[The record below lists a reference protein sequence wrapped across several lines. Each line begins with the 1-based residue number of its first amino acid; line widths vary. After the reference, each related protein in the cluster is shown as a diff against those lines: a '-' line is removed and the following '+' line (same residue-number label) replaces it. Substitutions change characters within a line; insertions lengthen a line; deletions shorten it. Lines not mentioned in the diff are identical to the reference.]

1 MSTEQL
7 SLPPATF
14 GFLRTLAGFTET
26 KIDDLLVDLLEA
38 IVSDPALSGWFA
50 GVANDHAIE
59 TKPDGTLAI
68 VLNNASD
75 EPPAEISQ
83 ALFDRGIFKGAK
95 DAAEVGS
102 KLKDLLPLLLKLA
115 EFAKLFIK

>member
-1 MSTEQL
+1 VSTQAF
-7 SLPPATF
+7 SLPAGTF

-38 IVSDPALSGWFA
+38 VLSDPAISGWFA
-50 GVANDHAIE
+50 GRVAAGTTAEIA
-59 TKPDGTLAI
+59 PDGTLSF
-68 VLNNASD
+68 VDD
-75 EPPAEISQ
+75 EPPAHVSQ
-83 ALFDRGIFKGAK
+83 ALFDKGIFKGAK

-102 KLKDLLPLLLKLA
+102 KLKDLLPLLIKLA

>member
-1 MSTEQL
+1 MPVEQF
-7 SLPPATF
+7 SLPAGTF

-38 IVSDPALSGWFA
+38 VTTDPTLSDWFA
-50 GVANDHAIE
+50 GRVAAGATTE
-59 TKPDGTLAI
+59 LAPDGTLSF
-68 VLNNASD
+68 VSD

-95 DAAEVGS
+95 DAAEVAG

>member
-1 MSTEQL
+1 MSVEQL

-38 IVSDPALSGWFA
+38 ISNDPSLSGWFA
-50 GVANDHAIE
+50 SRVAAGTTTEIA
-59 TKPDGTLAI
+59 PDGTLSF
-68 VLNNASD
+68 VSD
-75 EPPAEISQ
+75 EPPAEITQ

-95 DAAEVGS
+95 DAAEVAG
-102 KLKDLLPLLLKLA
+102 KLKDLLPLLIKLA
-115 EFAKLFIK
+115 EFAKLFVK

>member
-1 MSTEQL
+1 MSTQAF
-7 SLPPATF
+7 SLPAGTF

-26 KIDDLLVDLLEA
+26 KIDDLLIDLLEA
-38 IVSDPALSGWFA
+38 VTTDPTLSDWFSGRIAA
-50 GVANDHAIE
+50 GTTTEIA
-59 TKPDGTLAI
+59 PDGTLSF
-68 VLNNASD
+68 VSD

-102 KLKDLLPLLLKLA
+102 KLKDLLPLLLELA
-115 EFAKLFIK
+115 RFAKLFIK

>member
-14 GFLRTLAGFTET
+14 SFLRTLAGFTET

-38 IVSDPALSGWFA
+38 VLSDPAISGWFA
-50 GVANDHAIE
+50 GKVAAGTTAEIA
-59 TKPDGTLAI
+59 PDGTLSF
-68 VLNNASD
+68 VSD
-75 EPPAEISQ
+75 EPPAHISQ
-83 ALFDRGIFKGAK
+83 ALFDKGIFKGAK

-102 KLKDLLPLLLKLA
+102 KLKDLLPLLIKLA